1 VRTTLGGTV
10 DARKLADFAAALLAF
25 KTGTGLSYRALAAGS
40 HISAAALHRY
50 CAGSAFPADFTSI
63 SQLARRYGASLPEL
77 TRLEELWLR
86 AHLSIVEIP
95 IPLDRVIPAQLPA
108 APPDLVGRAAELREL
123 DRLLPRVRRAL
134 QCPPVAI
141 VGPAGVG
148 KTALLL
154 RWAYAHRHEFPD
166 GQLFLDLRGFGAQEP
181 QTASD
186 ALASLLGGLGVGP
199 AELSAAEPDRAALF
213 RSLTSDRRM
222 LLVLDNAAGSG
233 HLESLLPGG
242 SGVLT
247 VVTSRRL
254 DGPVVRGSTRLI
266 TLAPLSAVH
275 SRRMVAE
282 LSGRSGDD
290 SDVGEVAGLCGGL
303 PLALRIAAA
312 RLHRADNARGF
323 VAALRHETT
332 RLSAP
337 GAESGEVAVRAAL
350 SASLR
355 RLTPSEVD
363 VFRLVGL
370 HPGAHPSVAVCAA
383 MAGQSA
389 ESFDKELTSLVEAH
403 LIERSGG
410 YVHMHDLVRAFAA
423 EESANL
429 PHPTDALRK
438 AAQWYIHAMSALFPG
453 RSAAAGV
460 PAPTAEPPQVADAKA
475 WLDREM
481 PNLLAM
487 IATAERQ
494 GWTDETWRLVL
505 AASPLLS
512 LRVDRPT
519 AVRILQTALAA
530 VQTGGPPQAI
540 GVLTHALGIA
550 YGRLRDYDSSIRVLR
565 EAIDLRERI
574 GDHDGLIASL
584 ANLGE
589 IYGDMGRPR
598 QAITELRR
606 VVRLA
611 GDGDIR
617 KARAL
622 NDICLNLERLG
633 RPRAS
638 LGLARQALAA
648 GTGDERTQAFS
659 LIHLT
664 NAYAMLGRAD
674 ESRRTAQEAIETARR
689 VGDPYCEASALVSL
703 GDLDDAAGDL
713 DAARGNWSRALKL
726 LTALGD
732 AEADGVRE
740 RLSRH

>member
-40 HISAAALHRY
+40 RISATALHRY
-50 CAGSAFPADFTSI
+50 CAGSAFPADFTPI
-63 SQLARRYGASLPEL
+63 SRLARRYGASLPEL

-86 AHLSIVEIP
+86 AHLSIVETSV
-95 IPLDRVIPAQLPA
+95 PLDRVIPVQLPA

-134 QCPPVAI
+134 QCPPVAV

-154 RWAYAHRHEFPD
+154 RWAYTHRHEFPD

-186 ALASLLGGLGVGP
+186 ALAGLLGGLGVGP
-199 AELSAAEPDRAALF
+199 AELSAAELDRAALF

-233 HLESLLPGG
+233 HLEPLLPGG

-247 VVTSRRL
+247 LITSRRL
-254 DGPVVRGSTRLI
+254 DGPIVRGSARLI
-266 TLAPLSAVH
+266 TLAPLSTVH
-275 SRRMVAE
+275 SIRMVAE
-282 LSGRSGDD
+282 LSGRSSDD
-290 SDVGEVAGLCGGL
+290 SDVREVAGLSGGL
-303 PLALRIAAA
+303 PLALRITAA
-312 RLHRADNARGF
+312 RLHRADDARGF
-323 VAALRHETT
+323 VVALRDEAT
-332 RLSAP
+332 RLDAP

-350 SASLR
+350 AASLR

-363 VFRLVGL
+363 TFRLIGL

-389 ESFDKELTSLVEAH
+389 DSFDKELTSLVEAH

-410 YVHMHDLVRAFAA
+410 HVRMHDLVRVFAA

-438 AAQWYIHAMSALFPG
+438 AAQWYIYAMSAVFPG
-453 RSAAAGV
+453 RSAAVGV
-460 PAPTAEPPQVADAKA
+460 PAPTAESPQVADTNA

-487 IATAERQ
+487 IATAERR

-505 AASPLLS
+505 AAGPLLS
-512 LRVDRPT
+512 QRVDRPT
-519 AVRILQTALAA
+519 AVRTLQTALVA
-530 VQTGGPPQAI
+530 VQTGGPPQAT

-550 YGRLRDYDSSIRVLR
+550 YGQLRDYDSSVRVLR

-584 ANLGE
+584 ASLGG

-617 KARAL
+617 KAQAL
-622 NDICLNLERLG
+622 NNICLNLERLG

-648 GTGDERTQAFS
+648 GAGDEHTQAFS

-674 ESRRTAQEAIETARR
+674 ESRRTAQEAIEAARR
-689 VGDPYCEASALVSL
+689 AGDPYCEASALVSL

-713 DAARGNWSRALKL
+713 DAARGNWSRALKV
-726 LTALGD
+726 LTALSD
-732 AEADGVRE
+732 AEVDGVRE
-740 RLSRH
+740 RLSRL